1 MPTDSAQWQ
10 KQLHDAAS
18 EDRKHLSID
27 VQKMAAVDP
36 QFREAMLGEFDQV
49 KELLRE
55 NFTEVFTFISAEHEK
70 TRLHISAEHDKT
82 RETILA
88 LQQTILDLSS
98 QFQEKKH
105 ANGVQIMDIDVRSS
119 NLFPGNK
126 NFDISA
132 GGTHVTL
139 CFVGKENAK
148 FLEDMSKEVKIGFT
162 LRQPSLELFVKD
174 MLKDLKIR
182 GTAVLH
188 WHDEKNGWHAY
199 FGSITHRDMKKLTDA
214 GKKDVVFT
222 PAGIGWSCVDD
233 GFYLNNSSSPE
244 RKRPAEQTRGACSYF
259 QAGKCKNGSECQFQ
273 HGSTEVCRF
282 FLRGE
287 HIEICCYSFGF
298 NALFQR

>member
-1 MPTDSAQWQ
+1 MPTDSVQWQ
-10 KQLHDAAS
+10 KQLHDAAC
-18 EDRKHLSID
+18 EDQKHLSVD

-70 TRLHISAEHDKT
+70 TRLHVTAEHDKT
-82 RETILA
+82 RETILT
-88 LQQTILDLSS
+88 LQQTILDLTA
-98 QFQEKKH
+98 QFQEKT
-105 ANGVQIMDIDVRSS
+105 ANGVQIVDIDVRSS
-119 NLFPGNK
+119 DSFPGNK

-148 FLEDMSKEVKIGFT
+148 FLEDMSKEIKVGLS

-188 WHDEKNGWHAY
+188 WHAENGWHFY
-199 FGSITHRDMKKLTDA
+199 FGSITSFDVKRLTEA
-214 GKKDVVFT
+214 GKKDIVFT
-222 PAGIGWSCVDD
+222 PAGIAVYVD
-233 GFYLNNSSSPE
+233 LCLS
-244 RKRPAEQTRGACSYF
+244 
-259 QAGKCKNGSECQFQ
+259 
-273 HGSTEVCRF
+273 
-282 FLRGE
+282 
-287 HIEICCYSFGF
+287 
-298 NALFQR
+298 